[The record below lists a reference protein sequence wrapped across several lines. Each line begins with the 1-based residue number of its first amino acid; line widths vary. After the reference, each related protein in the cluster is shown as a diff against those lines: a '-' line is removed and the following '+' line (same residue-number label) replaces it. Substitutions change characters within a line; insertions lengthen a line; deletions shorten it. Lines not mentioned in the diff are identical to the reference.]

1 MSTAMIETDLSAF
14 VPAPGLMQGLDPLS
28 QALHEQG
35 YRSISVGLR
44 TVQLDGA
51 LYDLCP
57 EGRAALASWLDGKRW
72 PPSGTV
78 RLVRHTI
85 KSQSA

>member
-1 MSTAMIETDLSAF
+1 MSTAVIETDLTAF
-14 VPAPGLMQGLDPLS
+14 VPSPGPGLDPLS
-28 QALHEQG
+28 QALRERG

-57 EGRAALASWLDGKRW
+57 EGQAALTSWLAGERW
-72 PPSGTV
+72 PSNGRV
-78 RLVRHTI
+78 RLLRHTI
-85 KSQSA
+85 EAES

>member
-1 MSTAMIETDLSAF
+1 MSSAVIETDLSAF
-14 VPAPGLMQGLDPLS
+14 AVRPGLGRDPLS
-28 QALHEQG
+28 QALREQG

-57 EGRAALASWLDGKRW
+57 EGQAALASWLQGDRG

-78 RLVRHTI
+78 RLGRRTI
-85 KSQSA
+85 TAE

>member
-1 MSTAMIETDLSAF
+1 MSTAVIEANLSTVATK
-14 VPAPGLMQGLDPLS
+14 PMLGLDPLS
-28 QALHEQG
+28 QALRDQG

-57 EGRAALASWLDGKRW
+57 EGQAALASWLQGQRRPLNGK
-72 PPSGTV
+72 V

-85 KSQSA
+85 QTE

>member
-1 MSTAMIETDLSAF
+1 MPGVIETDLTTCA
-14 VPAPGLMQGLDPLS
+14 PAPGPGLDPLA
-28 QALHEQG
+28 QALREQG

-51 LYDLCP
+51 LYDLSP
-57 EGRAALASWLDGKRW
+57 EAQAALASWLDGERW
-72 PPSGTV
+72 SPNGPV

-85 KSQSA
+85 TAEP

>member
-1 MSTAMIETDLSAF
+1 MPGVIETDLSTF
-14 VPAPGLMQGLDPLS
+14 APTPGPGLDPLS
-28 QALHEQG
+28 QALREQG

-57 EGRAALASWLDGKRW
+57 EGQTALARWLDGERW
-72 PPSGTV
+72 PVNGPV

-85 KSQSA
+85 EGES

>member
-1 MSTAMIETDLSAF
+1 MSTAIIETDLTTF
-14 VPAPGLMQGLDPLS
+14 VPAPGLGLDPLS
-28 QALHEQG
+28 QALRERG

-57 EGRAALASWLDGKRW
+57 EGQAALAGWLDSKHW

-85 KSQSA
+85 RSQSA